1 MGNRIIKDTIRTSKT
16 VNNMTDFQFRVW
28 TYLITY
34 VDDFGRGSADPEIL
48 KGFVF
53 PRRKRVTEKDIDTA
67 LADLAGMGCILLYH
81 VDGEPYFCFPNWGT
95 HQRIQQK
102 RSLFPAPEDG
112 ELLPVGHGES
122 PSVTVGHGESPP
134 ESESNSNP
142 NPNPKGK
149 GNAHPPA
156 KEKQAYGEYAN
167 VLLTESEL
175 DALKAEFPAHWQ
187 ALIEK
192 LSGYMQ
198 QHGKTYKDHLATM
211 RNWGRKDGLSAKTP
225 TAASPALGALEQAA
239 IHRMMN
245 EQGGTS

>member
-1 MGNRIIKDTIRTSKT
+1 MGNRIIKETIRTSKT

-53 PRRKRVTEKDIDTA
+53 PRRKRVSEKDIDTA
-67 LADLAGMGCILLYH
+67 LADLAGMGCILLYR
-81 VDGEPYFCFPNWGT
+81 VDGESYFCFPNWGT

-112 ELLPVGHGES
+112 ELLSVGHGE
-122 PSVTVGHGESPP
+122 PPLVTVGHGEPP
-134 ESESNSNP
+134 SESESESNS

-167 VLLTESEL
+167 VLLTEAEL
-175 DALKAEFPAHWQ
+175 EALKAEFPAHWQ
-187 ALIEK
+187 ALIDK

-211 RNWGRKDGLSAKTP
+211 RNWGRKDGLSAKNQP
-225 TAASPALGALEQAA
+225 TAPKMGTLEQEA
-239 IHRMMN
+239 IRRMM
-245 EQGGTS
+245 GGGDNG